1 MNILKKPPN
10 LQKHN
15 SLFRCIILVIA
26 ACIVHGVMQGVH
38 DNYGIMMT
46 GLIPYTGIDYASIS
60 FCIGVGALVYG
71 VAQPFLGIIA
81 LRKSNVFV
89 IMLGILFTVIGLVFT
104 PLCTNTFTL
113 LLFFGLILPFGTT
126 GLCFGIIMGAITPI
140 LGEKRASAV
149 SGIVQAS
156 AGIGDAL
163 MSPALDMAISKFDV
177 AVAMRILTI
186 PFLVMIPIAI
196 WIRSVNKQSAEQK
209 AVTHEDNNKVSLF
222 PLLKFALQD
231 RNYRL
236 LVISFA
242 TCGFNM
248 SIIESHLF
256 SQYIS
261 YGIDGNIASLTLT
274 VYGIA
279 TMIGATGAGFL
290 GTKFKMKNILGCV
303 YAIRVIV
310 SLGFLFLPKSVAF
323 AFIATALLGLS
334 GDSTVPPTSG
344 IISKKFGS
352 KNMAV
357 LYGFTLIGHQ
367 IGAFLSSY
375 LGGFFV
381 DKGLGYAPL
390 WFINLCLAAVASTA
404 SFLIRKEDEKRI
416 YKPKSIV
423 KEENK

>member
-1 MNILKKPPN
+1 MKNSKKSQIIRN
-10 LQKHN
+10 KN
-15 SLFRCIILVIA
+15 SLFQCIILVIA
-26 ACIVHGVMQGVH
+26 ACTLHGVMQGVH

-60 FCIGVGALVYG
+60 FCIGIGAIVYG
-71 VAQPFLGIIA
+71 VAQPFLGMLA
-81 LRKSNVFV
+81 LKKSNVFV
-89 IMLGILFTVIGLVFT
+89 IMLGIIFTVMGLVVT
-104 PLCTNTFTL
+104 PFCTNTLTL

-140 LGEKRASAV
+140 LGEKRASVV

-163 MSPALDMAISKFDV
+163 MSPALDMTISKFNI
-177 AVAMRILTI
+177 AVAMRILAI
-186 PFLVMIPIAI
+186 PFLLMIPIAI
-196 WIRSVNKQSAEQK
+196 WLHSMNQSHGEQEIE
-209 AVTHEDNNKVSLF
+209 AGENNEKVSLF
-222 PLLKFALQD
+222 SLLKFALKD
-231 RNYRL
+231 HDYRL
-236 LVISFA
+236 LVIGFA

-261 YGIDGNIASLTLT
+261 YGIASNIASLTLT

-279 TMIGATGAGFL
+279 TMIGATATGFL
-290 GTKFKMKNILGCV
+290 GAKFKMKNVLGCV
-303 YAIRVIV
+303 YAIRVVI
-310 SLGFLFLPKSVAF
+310 SFAFLFLPKSVAF

-375 LGGFFV
+375 LGGLFV
-381 DKGLGYAPL
+381 DRGLGYAPL
-390 WFINLCLAAVASTA
+390 WVINLCLAFIASAA
-404 SFLIRKEDEKRI
+404 SFLIRKENE
-416 YKPKSIV
+416 
-423 KEENK
+423 